1 MKIRQADEAE
11 IDALAQ
17 LWYDGWQDAHAR
29 LLPAELAR
37 LRTRE
42 SFVHR
47 LQAALERVR
56 VAGPPGEPLGFSIVK
71 PDELYQLYVSAQQRG
86 AGMAAALLADAEA
99 TLAAKGTEMAWL
111 TCAIGNLRA
120 ASFYEKHGW
129 QRAGVMTSLVET
141 SEGPFPLEIWRY
153 EKRLA

>member
-1 MKIRQADEAE
+1 MKIRRPDEAD

-17 LWYDGWQDAHAR
+17 LWYDGWHDAHAN

-42 SFVHR
+42 SFAHR
-47 LQAALERVR
+47 LHAALGQVR
-56 VAGPPGEPLGFSIVK
+56 VAESSGEPAGFSIVK

-86 AGMAAALLADAEA
+86 TGMAAALLADAEA
-99 TLAAKGTEMAWL
+99 ALAADGTKMAWL

>member
-17 LWYDGWQDAHAR
+17 LWYDGWQDAHAH
-29 LLPAELAR
+29 LLPAELSR

-42 SFVHR
+42 SFFHR

-99 TLAAKGTEMAWL
+99 ALAADGTKMAWL
-111 TCAIGNLRA
+111 KCAIGNLRA
-120 ASFYEKHGW
+120 ATFYEKHGW
-129 QRAGVMTSLVET
+129 QRAGLMTSLVET